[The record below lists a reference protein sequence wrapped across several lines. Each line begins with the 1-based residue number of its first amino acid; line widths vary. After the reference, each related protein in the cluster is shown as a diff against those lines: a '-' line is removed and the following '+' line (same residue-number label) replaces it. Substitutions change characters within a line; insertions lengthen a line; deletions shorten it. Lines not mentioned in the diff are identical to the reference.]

1 MKLTPYYFQIDA
13 VNTMFE
19 YYMSEDPG
27 HALIVLPTGTGKSL
41 LQSMIAERMIT
52 DYPECRILFL
62 THKKDL
68 IEQNYNELITNLGL
82 VNAGIYSAG
91 LNCRDTD
98 NQILFAGIQSVH
110 KKALELGCFNLIIV
124 DEAHLI
130 SNKAETMYRRFLD
143 DMFKQAPYCKVVGL
157 TATEY
162 RSDTGLLTEGEN
174 KIFDEVIYKYPL
186 YKAIKE
192 GYVCKP
198 IGKAGIVKPDVS
210 GVHKRAGDYIESE
223 LAAVCDNDIIIKKA
237 VTEIIELTQD
247 RHHILLFCVSIE
259 HAIHVCEEMRRQGAD
274 CEVVHSKITDAE
286 RARITTGFKQGT
298 IRAVCNCDL
307 WTTGFNA
314 RHVDCII
321 LLRPTKSTGLYYQ
334 MCGRGFRT
342 LEGKENF
349 LILDYA
355 GCILEHG
362 PLDKIEVESKG
373 LKSDRG
379 VHTAPMK
386 ECPGCKQPVPLSAVK
401 CPHCGYE
408 WPVNLGH
415 GETAL
420 DAEPISKYQPPAE
433 YKLEPHD
440 THYNVH
446 EKNGQL
452 SMRVT
457 YTIGVITSV
466 SEWICI
472 EHGGFA
478 EAQARKWLKNALP
491 AGYPVPDT
499 VEDCMELVD
508 IYKRPE
514 SIFVDY
520 NQKFPRIISRI
531 YLENYEEQQDHEAVP
546 NIKKSFIR

>member
-1 MKLTPYYFQIDA
+1 MKYTPYYFQTDA
-13 VNTMFE
+13 VNTMFD
-19 YYMSEDPG
+19 YYMSDDAG

-41 LQSMIAERMIT
+41 VQSMIAVRMIN
-52 DYPECRILFL
+52 DYPGCRILFL

-110 KKALELGCFNLIIV
+110 KRALELGRFNLIIV

-130 SNKAETMYRRFLD
+130 SNKAETMYHRFLD
-143 DMFKQAPYCKVVGL
+143 DMFEQAPHCKVVGL

-162 RSDTGLLTEGEN
+162 RMDTGLLIDGEN

-198 IGKAGIVKPDVS
+198 IGKAGMIKPDVS
-210 GVHKRAGDYIESE
+210 GVHKRAGEYIESE
-223 LAAVCDNDIIIKKA
+223 LAAICDNDIIIRKA
-237 VTEIIELTQD
+237 VAEIIKLTTD
-247 RHHILLFCVSIE
+247 RNHMLLFCVGIE
-259 HAIHVCEEMRRQGAD
+259 HAQHVSEEMTRQGMH
-274 CEVVHSKITDAE
+274 CEVVHSKLSDSE
-286 RARITTGFKQGT
+286 RVRITTGFKNGT
-298 IRAVCNCDL
+298 IRAVANCDL

-373 LKSDRG
+373 RASDRG

-386 ECPGCKQPVPLSAVK
+386 ECPECKQPVFLSTTK

-408 WPVNLGH
+408 WPVSLGH
-415 GETAL
+415 GGSAEE
-420 DAEPISKYQPPAE
+420 AEPISKYIPPVE
-433 YKLEPHD
+433 IPLEPYD
-440 THYNVH
+440 TTYYAH
-446 EKNGQL
+446 ESKSGNIC
-452 SMRVT
+452 MRVS
-457 YTIGVITSV
+457 YSIALLQHVDDYV
-466 SEWICI
+466 CI

-478 EAQARKWLKNALP
+478 ESQARKWLKEALP
-491 AGYPVPDT
+491 VGYPIPDT
-499 VEDCMELVD
+499 VEECMGLTD
-508 IYKRPE
+508 IFKKPE

-520 NQKFPRIISRI
+520 NQKFPKIISRI
-531 YLENYEEQQDHEAVP
+531 YPDETGQEKTQN
-546 NIKKSFIR
+546 KSMRSFIR